1 MAAETFRGCFK
12 RHIRLRRLFS
22 DGENVSQ
29 VCGDFFRIAQKAC
42 MPAGTFFGLRKRH
55 ACLRGLFSDCAKGMH
70 ACGNIFRKVKCGK
83 RKTGTVS
90 NFRFKRL
97 LTVLVFFRLFVGG
110 RSKSGLFGTL
120 SVEH

>member
-55 ACLRGLFSDCAKGMH
+55 ACLRKHLSE
-70 ACGNIFRKVKCGK
+70 GK
-83 RKTGTVS
+83 MWKTENGDSEQFPV
-90 NFRFKRL
+90 
-97 LTVLVFFRLFVGG
+97 
-110 RSKSGLFGTL
+110 
-120 SVEH
+120 

>member
-1 MAAETFRGCFK
+1 MHA
-12 RHIRLRRLFS
+12 RR
-22 DGENVSQ
+22 
-29 VCGDFFRIAQKAC
+29 DFFRIAQKAC

-55 ACLRGLFSDCAKGMH
+55 ACLRKHLS
-70 ACGNIFRKVKCGK
+70 
-83 RKTGTVS
+83 KTGTVS